1 MRILMITPRLPYPPD
16 RGDTVRSWT
25 ALSGLADRHE
35 VWLATL
41 AQGRPRPDHLARVRD
56 CCRTVAVFERSSS
69 RSLLRGALSLL
80 AGNSLSAGYFH
91 DARLIETVRH
101 WSETIPFN
109 AVLTYSSALAPAAD
123 ALAARHRVLDMC
135 DVDSTKWLNYARQSP
150 PPLRWLYELEGRRV
164 AALEARAAR
173 RHDVCLLVNERER
186 RKLATAV
193 PATLTDVVP
202 TTVTASDFTLP
213 EGALAE
219 LPPSPIIG
227 MVGSMFYPP
236 NVRAVN
242 WFGRNVWPLVRARL
256 PQARW
261 LIVGSRPT
269 RGVRRW
275 RRQPGVEVTGY
286 VQDVQPYLR
295 QMRVFVNP
303 VVGDLGVQSKVVVAL
318 AAGRAC
324 VVTSDTAAGLT
335 YNGPAPFLI
344 ADQPDEFAAA
354 VVRIA
359 TDAQLWQSLSR
370 RAQAVAYAN
379 YRAETQV
386 GRVERWL
393 AGMPPAAPEN
403 RSRVHE
409 LPARPEPVRWA
420 AEVLG

>member
-1 MRILMITPRLPYPPD
+1 MLTPRLPYPPD

-25 ALSGLADRHE
+25 ALSGLARRHE

-41 AQGRPRPDHLARVRD
+41 TQGRPQPDHLARVRD
-56 CCRTVAVFERSSS
+56 CCRTVAVFERSRL
-69 RSLLRGALSLL
+69 RSLCHGTLSLL
-80 AGNSLSAGYFH
+80 AGHSLSAAYFH
-91 DARLIETVRH
+91 DARLIATVRH
-101 WSETIPFN
+101 WSETVPFD
-109 AVLTYSSALAPAAD
+109 AVLTYSSALAPAAE
-123 ALAARHRVLDMC
+123 AIAARRRVLDMC
-135 DVDSTKWLNYARQSP
+135 DVDSSKWLTYARQSL
-150 PPLRWLYELEGRRV
+150 PPLRWLYVLEGRRV
-164 AALEARAAR
+164 AALEAYVAR
-173 RHDVCLLVNERER
+173 SHDVCLLVNERER

-193 PATLTDVVP
+193 PAALTDVVP
-202 TTVTASDFTLP
+202 TTVTPSGSALP
-213 EGALAE
+213 DAALAT
-219 LPPSPIIG
+219 PPSPIIG

-256 PQARW
+256 PRARW

-269 RGVRRW
+269 RSVRRW
-275 RRQPGVEVTGY
+275 RHQPGVEVTGY
-286 VQDVQPYLR
+286 VPDVQPYLA

-303 VVGDLGVQSKVVVAL
+303 VVGNLGVQSKVVVAM

-335 YNGPAPFLI
+335 YNGPAPLLI

-359 TDAQLWQSLSR
+359 TDAELWQSLSR
-370 RAQAVAYAN
+370 RARTVAHAS

-386 GRVERWL
+386 DCVERWL
-393 AGMPPAAPEN
+393 AGMPPAATEN
-403 RSRVHE
+403 RPRVHE
-409 LPARPEPVRWA
+409 LPPRPEPAPLA